1 MDNPV
6 LLSEAELP
14 GWDFISEMA
23 FKFEEFCASPPI
35 LREATA
41 LAFLKLGGGV
51 ELFFSYTTKTAAF
64 KYYFVTEGDLKGNWK
79 ASDFSKSQ
87 VPAQAYQ

>member
-1 MDNPV
+1 
-6 LLSEAELP
+6 
-14 GWDFISEMA
+14 MA

-51 ELFFSYTTKTAAF
+51 ELFFSCTKQ
-64 KYYFVTEGDLKGNWK
+64 KQQHSVIIL
-79 ASDFSKSQ
+79 
-87 VPAQAYQ
+87 

>member
-1 MDNPV
+1 
-6 LLSEAELP
+6 
-14 GWDFISEMA
+14 MA

-51 ELFFSYTTKTAAF
+51 ELFFSYTTQKQQHSIII
-64 KYYFVTEGDLKGNWK
+64 L
-79 ASDFSKSQ
+79 
-87 VPAQAYQ
+87 